1 MFMYQNKEGHVCVT
15 FTSNKPVDAPEY
27 VIAIDEAAK
36 KLYMVS
42 GTIEDMPT
50 VDEEPV
56 EDVAA
61 DVVLPKVEE
70 LDDVVENDTLQE
82 LDMAP
87 VTEAENEGAP
97 AMDDLREKFEGEAED
112 ANDKAPVTEADN
124 MGLPTVEELDDVAEN
139 DEPVVEVV
147 EDEAVEED
155 SEEPTEDETV

>member
-1 MFMYQNKEGHVCVT
+1 MFVYQNKAGHICIT
-15 FTSNKPVDAPEY
+15 FTGNKPVHAPEY
-27 VIAIDEAAK
+27 VIAVDESAK

-42 GTIEDMPT
+42 GTIEAMPP
-50 VDEEPV
+50 VDEDPV

-70 LDDVVENDTLQE
+70 LDDIVENDTLQE

-87 VTEAENEGAP
+87 VTEAENGGAP

-112 ANDKAPVTEADN
+112 ANEKAPVTEADN

-139 DEPVVEVV
+139 DEPIVEVV
-147 EDEAVEED
+147 EDGSVEEKTEG
-155 SEEPTEDETV
+155 STEDETV

>member
-42 GTIEDMPT
+42 GTIEAMPT

-87 VTEAENEGAP
+87 VTEAENGGAP

-112 ANDKAPVTEADN
+112 ANEEAPVTEADTT
-124 MGLPTVEELDDVAEN
+124 GLPAVEELDDVAEN
-139 DEPVVEVV
+139 DEPVA
-147 EDEAVEED
+147 EDEAVEEE